1 MSYTDLDPDY
11 YAERDRQK
19 IQQIMDDEATAMMHY
34 INRERQNAGLLPL
47 PPPSMDITMLEMQF
61 ADPDWQPDQRPHVKL
76 DITDEGGRA
85 SASRLL
91 SSPEALSGEITFAV
105 HLPDPDPELLYT
117 VYDTESSKWVD
128 VPFHVAWLFYGLFVF
143 MGQLLVLGIAS
154 VVFRGSLG
162 FYIAWGILCLLSL
175 PFLSYWWT
183 KHVRD
188 RHDGKVDRRT
198 ELLQELRAR

>member
-19 IQQIMDDEATAMMHY
+19 IQQIMDDVATAMMHY

-47 PPPSMDITMLEMQF
+47 PPPSMDMTMLEMQF
-61 ADPDWQPDQRPHVKL
+61 APPEYTTPLNVDCLKDADYRADLRWPADGRPFSYPSCYETKADPVP
-76 DITDEGGRA
+76 
-85 SASRLL
+85 
-91 SSPEALSGEITFAV
+91 
-105 HLPDPDPELLYT
+105 
-117 VYDTESSKWVD
+117 VYDSESSKWVD

-183 KHVRD
+183 KHARD
-188 RHDGKVDRRT
+188 RHYGSVERT
-198 ELLQELRAR
+198 R